1 MDYNTSN
8 QNPNGYEL
16 GWEDSISQQDT
27 EFVLLP
33 DGDYD
38 YEVVNFERGS
48 YNGGDKLP
56 PCKKAIV
63 TLRIKN
69 PAGETVTI
77 KENFFLHSKCM
88 NSLVSFFKSI
98 GQSEDANGQIRMN
111 WNAVVGASGR
121 CTIGTKTYNGK
132 KYNEVKKYLPK
143 ASSAHAVPGYTAPA
157 TYAPQT
163 AYQPAQSPAAY
174 APSQPT
180 YPQVNTAVPWDQ
192 NQQGQQ
198 APYQGYTAGKF

>member
-1 MDYNTSN
+1 MDYNASN
-8 QNPNGYEL
+8 QNPSGYEL

-33 DGDYD
+33 DGDYE

-63 TLRIKN
+63 TFRIKN
-69 PAGETVTI
+69 PVGDPVSI

-121 CTIGTKTYNGK
+121 CTIGAKTYNGK
-132 KYNEVKKYLPK
+132 KYNEIKKYLPK
-143 ASSAHAVPGYTAPA
+143 AVSAPAVPGYAA
-157 TYAPQT
+157 
-163 AYQPAQSPAAY
+163 PAAY
-174 APSQPT
+174 APQTPYQPASAPAAYVSQPT
-180 YPQVNTAVPWDQ
+180 YPQVPTATPWDQ
-192 NQQGQQ
+192 GQQGQQ
-198 APYQGYTAGKF
+198 VPYQGYTAGKF